1 MISFPFPRLVRT
13 TLTLG
18 PRVRN
23 CLTVQDEGGDDGRSV
38 LVRLHLLRQPVQGRR
53 SEVHRADRRHQTH
66 RQEVIFIQI

>member
-1 MISFPFPRLVRT
+1 M
-13 TLTLG
+13 
-18 PRVRN
+18 
-23 CLTVQDEGGDDGRSV
+23 QDEGGDDGWSV